1 MTHIDDTNQTW
12 PRTPL
17 VLLGLEWFGFGSV
30 TSVLLPMQQL
40 RPQPLPL
47 SIGAQASQECPEK
60 SRKYHC
66 QYYHNKSWEINVDE
80 DGIQTYGPTSQFPV
94 TPHLHRLQI
103 HISDWNHPRILNLKK
118 NDITKSCYMFSKKR
132 HIPSTYNFI
141 NNFPLLNVNGFIQL
155 WSQTFQQPHPGNRFL
170 A

>member
-47 SIGAQASQECPEK
+47 SIGAQASQECPE
-60 SRKYHC
+60 
-66 QYYHNKSWEINVDE
+66 N
-80 DGIQTYGPTSQFPV
+80 
-94 TPHLHRLQI
+94 LQI
-103 HISDWNHPRILNLKK
+103 SLPIL
-118 NDITKSCYMFSKKR
+118 
-132 HIPSTYNFI
+132 
-141 NNFPLLNVNGFIQL
+141 
-155 WSQTFQQPHPGNRFL
+155 SQQVMGD
-170 A
+170 

>member
-1 MTHIDDTNQTW
+1 MTLLTRLCYWMLRVTCLLLDYAYINKLKTLVQKIAHIDDTNQTW

-66 QYYHNKSWEINVDE
+66 QYHHNKSWEINVDE
-80 DGIQTYGPTSQFPV
+80 NGIQ
-94 TPHLHRLQI
+94 
-103 HISDWNHPRILNLKK
+103 NLWF
-118 NDITKSCYMFSKKR
+118 YFS
-132 HIPSTYNFI
+132 IPNYTAPS
-141 NNFPLLNVNGFIQL
+141 
-155 WSQTFQQPHPGNRFL
+155 
-170 A
+170 

>member
-17 VLLGLEWFGFGSV
+17 ILLGLEWFGFGSV

-60 SRKYHC
+60 STNIIANMITTNHGRSMWMRMGFKLMVLLLNSQLHC
-66 QYYHNKSWEINVDE
+66 TFIDSKFTSPTEIIYE
-80 DGIQTYGPTSQFPV
+80 LTI
-94 TPHLHRLQI
+94 
-103 HISDWNHPRILNLKK
+103 KK
-118 NDITKSCYMFSKKR
+118 KKKKR
-132 HIPSTYNFI
+132 TSPNPATHPINLQLHQQLPS
-141 NNFPLLNVNGFIQL
+141 PQCRWLHPALVPNV
-155 WSQTFQQPHPGNRFL
+155 SAAASR
-170 A
+170 

>member
-1 MTHIDDTNQTW
+1 MW
-12 PRTPL
+12 MRMGFKLMVL
-17 VLLGLEWFGFGSV
+17 VLLLN
-30 TSVLLPMQQL
+30 
-40 RPQPLPL
+40 
-47 SIGAQASQECPEK
+47 SQ
-60 SRKYHC
+60 
-66 QYYHNKSWEINVDE
+66 
-80 DGIQTYGPTSQFPV
+80 
-94 TPHLHRLQI
+94 LHRTFI
-103 HISDWNHPRILNLKK
+103 DSKFTSPTEIIYEFTIKKK

>member
-1 MTHIDDTNQTW
+1 MVWVWVCHIGPSSNATAAATTTSSEHRSSSIPGMSWKSTNIIANIITTSHGRLMW
-12 PRTPL
+12 MRMGFKL
-17 VLLGLEWFGFGSV
+17 MVLLLN
-30 TSVLLPMQQL
+30 
-40 RPQPLPL
+40 
-47 SIGAQASQECPEK
+47 SQ
-60 SRKYHC
+60 
-66 QYYHNKSWEINVDE
+66 
-80 DGIQTYGPTSQFPV
+80 
-94 TPHLHRLQI
+94 LHRTFIDSKFTSPTEII
-103 HISDWNHPRILNLKK
+103 HEFSIKKK